1 MSAMRPMP
9 PMPPDMA
16 RAQYARAVDALNRAD
31 WPRAQALS
39 MDLLRKVPEHAGVL
53 FVAGVAARE
62 LLQIPL
68 ALQCLERATRLN
80 PNRADYLAQ
89 LARALSQAS
98 QPTEAIAVADRALEL
113 DPADPVSCDTLGV
126 VYSQA
131 NVHAKASRMFR
142 KVVELQ
148 PSHPGYRFN
157 YATSLIVA
165 GDVAGA
171 EEQLH
176 ACLALDPRFWKA
188 NLTLAHLRKQT
199 DADNHVAALEAA
211 LAEHAEARDARQFLH
226 LALAKELEDL
236 GRPAEAFPHLVAG
249 KHAAAEGRD
258 YTSAD
263 DQALFDA
270 IMETFPGPQPS
281 AAGHA
286 NGEAIFVIGMPR
298 TGTTLLDRILSSH
311 PDVHSCGELQNFGV
325 ALKRASGSRTRPM
338 LDVETMRLAANA
350 DWAALGRSY
359 IESTRPGTGTT
370 PRFVDKLPHNF
381 LYAGYIANALPG
393 AKIVCLRRNAM
404 DTCLSNFRQLFALS
418 SRYYDYSFDLLDTGR
433 YYLMFDRLM
442 AYWQRVLP
450 GRILEIRYE
459 DLVDAQEATTR
470 RLLGFCGLEWD
481 EACLAFERNAA
492 PVATAS
498 AVQVRE
504 PIHRSHLDRWKRYE
518 PQLRELRALLEAGG
532 VKVGD

>member
-1 MSAMRPMP
+1 MNAMTA
-9 PMPPDMA
+9 DMA
-16 RAQYARAVDALNRAD
+16 KAQYAEAVDALNRAD
-31 WPRAQALS
+31 WQRAQQLS
-39 MDLLRKVPEHAGVL
+39 MDLVRKVPEHAGVY

-68 ALQCLERATRLN
+68 ALQCLERATKLN
-80 PNRADYLAQ
+80 PTRADYLAQ

-98 QPTEAIAVADRALEL
+98 LPTQAIAVADRALEHE
-113 DPADPVSCDTLGV
+113 PSDPVSCDTLGV

-142 KVVELQ
+142 RVVELQ
-148 PSHPGYRFN
+148 PMHPGYRFN

-171 EEQLH
+171 EEQLLK
-176 ACLALDPRFWKA
+176 CLELDPRFWKA

-199 DADNHVAALEAA
+199 EGDNHVAALQQA
-211 LAEHAEARDARQFLH
+211 LAEHGGEREARQFLN

-236 GRPAEAFPHLVAG
+236 GDYPRAFPHLVAG
-249 KHAAAEGRD
+249 KHAGAEGRD
-258 YTSAD
+258 YTSD
-263 DQALFDA
+263 HDKALFDA
-270 IMETFPGPQPS
+270 IMETFPGAAPAS
-281 AAGHA
+281 AGHA
-286 NGEAIFVIGMPR
+286 NDEAIFVIGMPR

-338 LDVETMRLAANA
+338 LDVETMRLAAGA
-350 DWAALGRSY
+350 DWAALGQRY
-359 IESTRPGTGTT
+359 IESTRPGTGGT

-393 AKIVCLRRNAM
+393 AKLVCLRRNPM

-433 YYLMFDRLM
+433 YYLLFDRLM
-442 AYWQRVLP
+442 AYWQQAVP
-450 GRILEIRYE
+450 GRILEVNYE
-459 DLVDAQEATTR
+459 DLVDDQEATTR
-470 RLLGFCGLEWD
+470 RLLQFCGLEWD

-504 PIHRSHLDRWKRYE
+504 PIHRSHMDRWKRYK
-518 PQLRELRALLEAGG
+518 PQLQDLRELLEAGG
-532 VKVGD
+532 VRIPD